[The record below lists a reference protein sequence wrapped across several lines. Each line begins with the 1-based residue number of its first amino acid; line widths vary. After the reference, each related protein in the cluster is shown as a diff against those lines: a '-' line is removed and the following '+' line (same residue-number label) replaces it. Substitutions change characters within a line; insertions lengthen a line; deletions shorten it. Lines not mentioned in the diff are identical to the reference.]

1 MMHVRMCACIYHHRY
16 TLQIHVLHN
25 IDMKPSIMYMKLY
38 LFNKLYRQTLA
49 VLHDIG
55 AMTAAGVLVA
65 EPAEIKLQTELVL
78 SIVLVLS
85 CIVRARAYAEN

>member
-1 MMHVRMCACIYHHRY
+1 
-16 TLQIHVLHN
+16 
-25 IDMKPSIMYMKLY
+25 MKPSIMYMKLY

-49 VLHDIG
+49 VLHV

-65 EPAEIKLQTELVL
+65 EPAEIKLQTQLVL